1 MKRIPVIAMTL
12 MFFAA
17 CGQST
22 IKPGEG
28 NNNENKQIGNEM
40 INQKPFKLM
49 IADAD
54 YLMAIVYH
62 FILTENSFEII
73 FKGGLEGE
81 KDSAVFKL
89 DIIPD
94 SILNRLATIEIGH
107 LEEKYVNPCISDG
120 SQLKVT
126 WEAKD
131 YNKTVRL
138 SNYYQPD
145 IALLIDMI
153 NSLTPEKYRIWYD
166 KEKLL
171 MDFKKCKGNN

>member
-1 MKRIPVIAMTL
+1 MTL

-22 IKPGEG
+22 VKKDYIENEKEIIKKIKMNG
-28 NNNENKQIGNEM
+28 
-40 INQKPFKLM
+40 KPFKLT

-54 YLMAIVYH
+54 YSMAIVYH

-131 YNKTVRL
+131 YNKTIRL
-138 SNYYQPD
+138 SNY
-145 IALLIDMI
+145 
-153 NSLTPEKYRIWYD
+153 
-166 KEKLL
+166 
-171 MDFKKCKGNN
+171 